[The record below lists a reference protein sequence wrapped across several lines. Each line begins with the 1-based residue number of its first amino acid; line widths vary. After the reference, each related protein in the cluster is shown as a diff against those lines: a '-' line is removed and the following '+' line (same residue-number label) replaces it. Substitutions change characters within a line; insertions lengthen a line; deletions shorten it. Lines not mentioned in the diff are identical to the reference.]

1 MKTKYLL
8 PVLLVLLVALS
19 YMGNYR
25 ASEREL
31 CERANLLFLQEH
43 AGWGDSLMRIMKI
56 PTWGRYDSEAY
67 RKKKKHTL
75 LSLQDTIVIS
85 TRFYHPEYT
94 KYLRDV
100 YTCIQLLETMW
111 GEKDGYELSIVDS
124 LFQCALVREGI
135 EAEVVMALGIRD
147 LGKIFPTEDSMCV
160 DVPIEYC
167 EVSRELADGVPLD
180 TVNIGICNQG
190 ELSAAIRLQP
200 SVVRAHMSLFGWNQV
215 FAIVVFL
222 FVGMLVY
229 LFEKIRSVVRSM
241 VIIGNTAI
249 DLERGVVC
257 LWDGECRSINTN
269 QLVLLK
275 MLIAAT
281 PAYKLRKEEICQTLW
296 GRNAKDGQA
305 LYNTTVSSLRK
316 LFVAD
321 DESLELK
328 TLSKEGIELIV
339 SPSLLK
345 KRQMLHFFIQFSL
358 SKRKTKRYRN
368 S

>member
-19 YMGNYR
+19 YVGNYR

-43 AGWGDSLMRIMKI
+43 AGWGDSLMRILKI
-56 PTWGRYDSEAY
+56 PTSGTYNSEAY

-94 KYLRDV
+94 KYRRDV
-100 YTCIQLLETMW
+100 YTCFQLLDTMW
-111 GEKDGYELSIVDS
+111 GEKDGYELAIVDS

-135 EAEVVMALGIRD
+135 EAEVAVALGVRD
-147 LGKIFPTEDSMCV
+147 LGKIFPSEDSMCV
-160 DVPIEYC
+160 DVPIEHR
-167 EVSRELADGVPLD
+167 EVSRELADGVPLE

-190 ELSAAIRLQP
+190 ELSAFIRFQP
-200 SVVRAHMSLFGWNQV
+200 AVVRAHMSLFDWYQV
-215 FAIVVFL
+215 IAIVAALV
-222 FVGMLVY
+222 VGWLAYV
-229 LFEKIRSVVRSM
+229 FEKYRSVVGRM

-249 DLERGVVC
+249 DFEREMVC
-257 LWDGECRSINTN
+257 LWSGECRPIASN
-269 QLVLLK
+269 QLALLK
-275 MLIAAT
+275 MLVAT
-281 PAYKLRKEEICQTLW
+281 APDYRLGKEEICQTLW
-296 GRNAKDGQA
+296 GRDAKDGQA
-305 LYNTTVSSLRK
+305 LYNTTVSGLRK

-328 TLSKEGIELIV
+328 TLSKEGIALMIDA
-339 SPSLLK
+339 SLLK
-345 KRQMLHFFIQFSL
+345 RRRGVLFFRVIHQC
-358 SKRKTKRYRN
+358 RP
-368 S
+368 